1 MRFALIGQ
9 PNCGKSTLFNQVA
22 GYRAETGNFSGTT
35 TTFTESKVRVL
46 GQIVDLVDLPGTYT
60 LAGTNPAERVVFQ
73 YLESQPV
80 DVIINI
86 LDASHLAQGLNLTL
100 ELMELGIP
108 IVAAANM
115 MDEIARMGI
124 GLDGQTLEDLLGIR
138 MLPLVASKS
147 RGVRKLFVT
156 AMEEA
161 QQKTVPPRQPF
172 SADLEVAIQ
181 KLVVTLNGQSTLL
194 GSDGFAIKLLEGET
208 GLIDRMKSQ
217 IPGIQNTLDEAQQ
230 NIQTSYGQNAI
241 WVINAERHQ
250 LANQLATEV
259 ICQTDRRLTRRD
271 RLDDILLHP
280 FWGYVAL
287 VFILWVFFQGVYGFG
302 SLIEAPLLTAFNT
315 LSVQI
320 HLWLGEGS
328 LLTEI
333 LVGIVQGI
341 SGGVAIV
348 LPYLLPFLVGL
359 SFLED
364 IGYLPR
370 LAFLMDALM
379 TRIGLHGKAIV
390 PFILGY
396 GCNVPAVMSTRML
409 EDRRDRFLAA
419 MMATLV
425 PCAAR
430 LAVVFGVV
438 AFYLGPS
445 LALTIYLFNL
455 VVIALTG
462 RILSLLMPEETPG
475 MILEMPVYRLPA
487 LKNLLH
493 KTWFRARE
501 FIFEAWPLLIIGSL
515 VLALLQYFA
524 ITIWFNALARPV
536 TWSLGLPAEVGVP
549 LIFGILR
556 KELSLVMLQQALG
569 VTDFSTVLSPVQMIT
584 FTVFVVFYIPCLA
597 TLAAIRRELG
607 KRDMLLI
614 AALTIVI
621 AIGAALVARFLSA
634 LFY

>member
-86 LDASHLAQGLNLTL
+86 LDATHLAQGLTLTL

-108 IVAAANM
+108 ILAAANM
-115 MDEIARMGI
+115 MDEIIRTGI
-124 GLDGQTLEDLLGIR
+124 GLDGKLLEDLLGVPV
-138 MLPLVASKS
+138 LPVIASKG
-147 RGVRKLFVT
+147 RGIRNLFVT
-156 AMEEA
+156 AMDVAE
-161 QQKTVPPRQPF
+161 KRIVPPRHSF
-172 SADLEVAIQ
+172 STGMEQAIA
-181 KLVVTLNGQSTLL
+181 KLTASINGSATNL
-194 GSDGFAIKLLEGET
+194 GPGGIAIKLLEGET
-208 GLIDRMKSQ
+208 SLIERNQ
-217 IPGIQNTLDEAQQ
+217 AQFPEIPRKLEKNQKKILKE
-230 NIQTSYGQNAI
+230 YGQSAI
-241 WVINAERHQ
+241 WVISTERHHQ
-250 LANQLATEV
+250 ANQLAAEV
-259 ICQTDRRLTRRD
+259 ICQTDRRLTKRD
-271 RLDDILLHP
+271 QLDDIFLHP
-280 FWGYVAL
+280 IWGYISL
-287 VFILWVFFQGVYGFG
+287 ILILWMFFQGVYGFG
-302 SLIEAPLLTAFNT
+302 SLIEKPLLLAFNS
-315 LSVQI
+315 LSAQI
-320 HLWLGEGS
+320 ELWIGGYN

-333 LVGIVQGI
+333 LVGVVQGI
-341 SGGVAIV
+341 AGGVAIV
-348 LPYLLPFLVGL
+348 LPYLLPFLIGL

-409 EDRRDRFLAA
+409 EDRRDRFIAA
-419 MMATLV
+419 TMATLV

-430 LAVVFGVV
+430 LAVVFGLV

-445 LALTIYLFNL
+445 LALAIYLFNL

-462 RILSLLMPEETPG
+462 RILSRMIPEKTPG

-501 FIFEAWPLLIIGSL
+501 FIFEAWPLLIVGSI
-515 VLALLQYFA
+515 VLALLQYFEF
-524 ITIWFNALARPV
+524 TRWFNALVLPV
-536 TWSLGLPAEVGVP
+536 TWLLGLPSEVGVP

-556 KELSLVMLQQALG
+556 KELSLVMLHQALG
-569 VTDFSTVLSPVQMIT
+569 VADFSTVLSPVQMVT
-584 FTVFVVFYIPCLA
+584 FSVFVVFYIPCLA

-607 KRDMLLI
+607 KRNMVLI
-614 AALTIVI
+614 AALTVVI
-621 AIGAALVARFLSA
+621 ALVAALAARGISA
-634 LFY
+634 IFY

>member
-161 QQKTVPPRQPF
+161 QQKSVPPRQPF

-208 GLIDRMKSQ
+208 SLIDRMKSQ

-241 WVINAERHQ
+241 WVINAER
-250 LANQLATEV
+250 
-259 ICQTDRRLTRRD
+259 
-271 RLDDILLHP
+271 
-280 FWGYVAL
+280 
-287 VFILWVFFQGVYGFG
+287 
-302 SLIEAPLLTAFNT
+302 
-315 LSVQI
+315 
-320 HLWLGEGS
+320 
-328 LLTEI
+328 
-333 LVGIVQGI
+333 
-341 SGGVAIV
+341 
-348 LPYLLPFLVGL
+348 
-359 SFLED
+359 
-364 IGYLPR
+364 
-370 LAFLMDALM
+370 
-379 TRIGLHGKAIV
+379 
-390 PFILGY
+390 
-396 GCNVPAVMSTRML
+396 
-409 EDRRDRFLAA
+409 
-419 MMATLV
+419 
-425 PCAAR
+425 
-430 LAVVFGVV
+430 
-438 AFYLGPS
+438 
-445 LALTIYLFNL
+445 
-455 VVIALTG
+455 
-462 RILSLLMPEETPG
+462 
-475 MILEMPVYRLPA
+475 
-487 LKNLLH
+487 
-493 KTWFRARE
+493 
-501 FIFEAWPLLIIGSL
+501 
-515 VLALLQYFA
+515 
-524 ITIWFNALARPV
+524 
-536 TWSLGLPAEVGVP
+536 
-549 LIFGILR
+549 
-556 KELSLVMLQQALG
+556 
-569 VTDFSTVLSPVQMIT
+569 
-584 FTVFVVFYIPCLA
+584 
-597 TLAAIRRELG
+597 
-607 KRDMLLI
+607 
-614 AALTIVI
+614 
-621 AIGAALVARFLSA
+621 
-634 LFY
+634 